1 MGSLSQDTNRD
12 LLSRIDAIVLQWIY
26 DTISNDLLNT
36 IMEQDTIISIAWT
49 RLHDIFYDNK
59 NSQILYLEQEF
70 SIVRMENFFDA
81 SSYCQQL
88 KSLNDQLSNVGAPIS
103 NERLVLQLVEGL
115 TDAYTNVG
123 TQIYH
128 GDTLPLFYKARSML
142 VLEETSRAKR
152 PDISPEPAAFVASSS
167 AHFGDISQPGQSQF
181 SNSHDSGRSSGR
193 GHHRG
198 NTGSRRHCT
207 SHNQI

>member
-1 MGSLSQDTNRD
+1 MGSLSQGTNRD
-12 LLSRIDAIVLQWIY
+12 LWSHIDAIVLQWIY
-26 DTISNDLLNT
+26 GTISNDLLNT
-36 IMEQDTIISIAWT
+36 IMEQDTIVAIAWT
-49 RLHDIFYDNK
+49 RLRDIFYDNK

-70 SIVRMENFFDA
+70 SIVHMENFFDA
-81 SSYCQQL
+81 SSYCRQL
-88 KSLNDQLSNVGAPIS
+88 KSLNDQLSNVDAPIS

-115 TDAYTNVG
+115 TDAYTNVD

-142 VLEETSRAKR
+142 VLEETSHAKR

-167 AHFGDISQPGQSQF
+167 AHSGDISQHGQSQF
-181 SNSHDSGRSSGR
+181 SNSRGSGRSGGR
-193 GHHRG
+193 GCRVGH
-198 NTGSRRHCT
+198 TGSCRRYT